1 VLLAREPVLWDRGT
15 HVRQLT
21 ITPRVIDAARRR
33 WDLAAMTTHELTTT
47 ASAVTAR
54 SLLGRARASRWAPL
68 PVVLTGTFMVV
79 LDFFIVNVALPSIQ
93 SSLHASGGSIEF
105 VTAGYALT
113 SAVFL
118 ICGARLG
125 DRLGRRRVFSA
136 GLALFTVASAA
147 CGAASSPTELVIA
160 RLVQGV
166 AGALLMPNVLSIIGV
181 AYAGGD
187 RAKALSMYGMSMGLA
202 AVSGQLIGGLLVQ
215 WNPLGLGWR
224 SCFLINVPIGIAA
237 LALTPRLVPESRE
250 RNANRIDWLGTLLV
264 TTGLT
269 AIVFPLVEGR
279 QHGWPLWTW
288 LSLAAAPAILG
299 VFVAHQR
306 RLTRRGGSPLL
317 DLSLFKHRAFSAG
330 LVAQGV
336 FWSGQ
341 ASFFLVLA
349 LYLQAGRGMSA
360 LHAGLVFTIL
370 AVSYLVAS
378 ARAAELAVKHGRRVL
393 TLGALTLAVG
403 HAVLLATVAA
413 VGVGGSVFALAPGL
427 LLIGAGMGLGIAPL
441 ATIVMST
448 MRPEQAGAASGALAT
463 FQNVGNAI
471 GVAVIGVIFFG
482 ALHSGY
488 AEALKLSLATLAAI
502 LLSVAVLTRL
512 LPRAAVAS

>member
-1 VLLAREPVLWDRGT
+1 
-15 HVRQLT
+15 
-21 ITPRVIDAARRR
+21 
-33 WDLAAMTTHELTTT
+33 MTTKELTTT
-47 ASAVTAR
+47 TAAAASPA
-54 SLLGRARASRWAPL
+54 SLVARAQTSRWAPL
-68 PVVLTGTFMVV
+68 PIVLTGTFMVV

-93 SSLHASGGSIEF
+93 SSLHASAGSIEF

-125 DRLGRRRVFSA
+125 DRLGRRRIFSA
-136 GLALFTVASAA
+136 GLALFTLASAA
-147 CGAASSPTELVIA
+147 CGASSSATLLVAS

-166 AGALLMPNVLSIIGV
+166 AGAMLMPNVLSIIGV
-181 AYAGGD
+181 HYAGAD
-187 RAKALSMYGMSMGLA
+187 RAKALSMYGMAMGLA

-215 WNPLGLGWR
+215 WDPAGLSWR
-224 SCFLINVPIGIAA
+224 SCFLINVPIGLIGLA
-237 LALTPRLVPESRE
+237 LAPKLVPESRE
-250 RNANRIDWLGTLLV
+250 RRASRIDWVGTALV

-288 LSLAAAPAILG
+288 LSLSAAPVILAG
-299 VFVAHQR
+299 FVWQQR
-306 RLTRRGGSPLL
+306 RLTARAGAPLL

-330 LVAQGV
+330 LIAQAV

-360 LHAGLVFTIL
+360 LGAGLVFTIL
-370 AVSYLVAS
+370 ASSYLVAS

-393 TLGALTLAVG
+393 TIGALTLAAG
-403 HAVLLATVAA
+403 HGVLLAAVAA

-441 ATIVMST
+441 ATTIMSA
-448 MRPEQAGAASGALAT
+448 MRPDQAGAASGALST

-471 GVAVIGVIFFG
+471 GVAVIGVVFFG
-482 ALHSGY
+482 ALHSGF
-488 AEALKLSLATLAAI
+488 ATALELSEATLGAT
-502 LLSVAVLTRL
+502 LLSVAVLTRM
-512 LPRAAVAS
+512 LPRATVRS